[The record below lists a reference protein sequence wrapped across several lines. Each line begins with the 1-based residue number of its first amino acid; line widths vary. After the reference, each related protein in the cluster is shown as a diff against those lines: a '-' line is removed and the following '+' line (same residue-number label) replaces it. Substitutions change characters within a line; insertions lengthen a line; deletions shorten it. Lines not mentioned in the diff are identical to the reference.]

1 MFDRLERLIG
11 KENLNKLHTQTVA
24 VVGVGGVGGYVVETL
39 IRNGIENIIIVDADT
54 IDITNKNRQIIALD
68 SSLNMKKVDAFEKR
82 INDINPKCNVTKYDI
97 FLNEET
103 KKILFNNKIDYLVD
117 SCDTVTTKIMLIRE
131 CLNRNIKFLV
141 ILTTLFIS
149 SMGTGNKFDPT
160 KLKIMD
166 LKKTSYDP
174 LAKVIRHEINKLN
187 IKDDITVL
195 SSTEMPVKTGIRTPA
210 SYSVVPNTAGI
221 LIADYILKDILN
233 DSVINV

>member
-11 KENLNKLHTQTVA
+11 KENLNKLHAKTVA
-24 VVGVGGVGGYVVETL
+24 VIGVGGVGGYVVETL

-131 CLNRNIKFLV
+131 CLNRNIKF
-141 ILTTLFIS
+141 IS

-160 KLKIMD
+160 KLK
-166 LKKTSYDP
+166 
-174 LAKVIRHEINKLN
+174 
-187 IKDDITVL
+187 
-195 SSTEMPVKTGIRTPA
+195 
-210 SYSVVPNTAGI
+210 
-221 LIADYILKDILN
+221 
-233 DSVINV
+233 

>member
-11 KENLNKLHTQTVA
+11 KENLNKLHTKTVA
-24 VVGVGGVGGYVVETL
+24 VIGVGGVGGYVVETL

-82 INDINPKCNVTKYDI
+82 IKPKCNVTKYDI

-131 CLNRNIKFLV
+131 CLNRNIK
-141 ILTTLFIS
+141 FIS

-210 SYSVVPNTAGI
+210 SYSVVPNTVGI

>member
-24 VVGVGGVGGYVVETL
+24 VIGVGGVGGYVVETL
-39 IRNGIENIIIVDADT
+39 IRNGIENIIDADT

-131 CLNRNIKFLV
+131 CLNRNIK
-141 ILTTLFIS
+141 FIS